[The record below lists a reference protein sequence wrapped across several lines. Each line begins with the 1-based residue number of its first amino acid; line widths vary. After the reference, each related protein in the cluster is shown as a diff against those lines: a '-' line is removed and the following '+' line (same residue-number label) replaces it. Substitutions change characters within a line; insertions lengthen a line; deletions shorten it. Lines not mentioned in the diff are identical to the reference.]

1 MCRLQTSH
9 DPFNLYETYIHQSDW
24 NNYMSSLQKNGS
36 PIRPFPRITKALF
49 NLLEK
54 TIVKVGRS
62 DIALQAS
69 INKKLGKSDSAEKED
84 LESLKKSHPIYMPR
98 KKLTAKAKELEEL
111 KMEKR
116 ARGLDALTK
125 VYELGRGTAYLS
137 NDLEVDKIQRAAGK
151 RPDETGQKEIMGG
164 VSATE
169 VS

>member
-1 MCRLQTSH
+1 
-9 DPFNLYETYIHQSDW
+9 
-24 NNYMSSLQKNGS
+24 
-36 PIRPFPRITKALF
+36 
-49 NLLEK
+49 
-54 TIVKVGRS
+54 
-62 DIALQAS
+62 
-69 INKKLGKSDSAEKED
+69 
-84 LESLKKSHPIYMPR
+84 MPR

-116 ARGLDALTK
+116 ARSLDALTK

>member
-69 INKKLGKSDSAEKED
+69 INKKLGK
-84 LESLKKSHPIYMPR
+84 
-98 KKLTAKAKELEEL
+98 
-111 KMEKR
+111 KR
-116 ARGLDALTK
+116 
-125 VYELGRGTAYLS
+125 
-137 NDLEVDKIQRAAGK
+137 
-151 RPDETGQKEIMGG
+151 
-164 VSATE
+164 
-169 VS
+169 